1 MKLKLIRDREEIGI
15 RAKPVLEEVQ
25 YSLVHELNLVM
36 QFYFHQSIDDIMDE
50 LRCQSHCIG
59 NSSQPDAILKTIYH
73 SGVLY
78 QRSDKI
84 VSQMRNA
91 VARFV
96 RGTYGLCLQ
105 CGGAIPQLQLLNTP
119 TTDVCIDCIQERY
132 SSIYLK
138 SSVN

>member
-25 YSLVHELNLVM
+25 YSLMHELNLVM
-36 QFYFHQSIDDIMDE
+36 QFYFHQSIDDIIDE
-50 LRCQSHCIG
+50 LRYQSHCIG
-59 NSSQPDAILKTIYH
+59 NPSQPDAILKTIYH

-91 VARFV
+91 IARYV
-96 RGTYGLCLQ
+96 RGTYGLCIQ
-105 CGGAIPQLQLLNTP
+105 CGENIPVLQLMNTP
-119 TTDVCIDCIQERY
+119 TTDLCADCIQDRY